1 MDNKDAINDSEEIF
15 EVVNIKKCKRVVKKQ
30 QNKKVEEQN
39 KEEIEN
45 LLNDLGYNF
54 NNIKW

>member
-1 MDNKDAINDSEEIF
+1 MDNKDAIDDSEEIF